1 MVGEKIPSH
10 PIKVVAYKDGEYTVT
25 DAKTDEISN
34 GKKIVIVGFPGK
46 SSHHS
51 SKLTHHFSRRI
62 HSSLRKAAQ
71 RVL

>member
-1 MVGEKIPSH
+1 MSKRFIMVGEKIPSH

-46 SSHHS
+46 S
-51 SKLTHHFSRRI
+51 
-62 HSSLRKAAQ
+62 
-71 RVL
+71 